1 MKERNAEELCQFTGG
16 LYVGENDPAASL
28 LNPLDMD
35 LTGLPPLCIHV
46 GNDEVLLSDSE
57 RLAKRAQAAGVEVET
72 KIWPGM
78 WHVFQTNAAS
88 VPEAHQSIAE
98 ISKFVLNPMHRAA
111 LDKFILAHMRK
122 RL

>member
-16 LYVGENDPAASL
+16 LYVGENDPEIPL

-35 LTGLPPLCIHV
+35 MIGLPPLCIHA
-46 GNDEVLLSDSE
+46 GEDEVLLSDSE
-57 RLAKRAQAAGVEVET
+57 RLVKLAQEAGVEVEF
-72 KIWPGM
+72 KIWSGM